1 MTHEMK
7 GMILGSVAAI
17 IASVL
22 SLVEEYRLRN
32 KRPRIIR
39 QPYVNRDS
47 LREANINSILHCG
60 DTHCLGQIRMR
71 PAPFYSLCNIL
82 VERGLLRESVRMS
95 VKEQVIIFLHLLGHN
110 VRFRVIGGRFFRS
123 TWTVHYYFHI
133 VLQAILR
140 LYPEVVKPPTTSIQP
155 EIQNNPRFFPWF
167 EDFIGAIDGT
177 HVRASVPI
185 EIQDRFRG
193 RKGRTTQNVLAAVD
207 FDAKFTYVLA
217 CWEGSAHD
225 LRVLNDALSRG
236 FKIPEGKYYL
246 ADAGFGS
253 RKGLMP
259 PYRRTRYHL
268 KEFTNNPP
276 ENEREL
282 FNLRHSSIRMVVER
296 AFGILKARFRVLDA
310 KPFWS
315 FKTQVKNEEKKG
327 NFRWSKQMSK
337 ELLAFL
343 AEEVRK
349 GNRPNNTFRTSSFV
363 AAAKNISEKF
373 KTSCTAN
380 DVENHMRMVKA
391 NWAII
396 SKVRGNSGFGWND
409 TVKMVTTSPNAYN
422 NYVQENPSHE
432 KYLNRKIDMYEE
444 IAIVAGK
451 DMARGDFSKS
461 FADIELNN
469 ESGQGQPTS
478 MAEDGTSKSDS
489 ATSSEPRQHRKRT
502 RGEDDTCDLQ
512 QISNQLGEVVSAL
525 KKFSNNQL
533 DVEKLYEEI
542 MKMDDFE
549 EAVRDAVFDHL
560 VELEMLAKT
569 FLTKSKPL
577 RRVWIRNFINS
588 LNR

>member
-1 MTHEMK
+1 MK
-7 GMILGSVAAI
+7 GMILDSVAAI

-71 PAPFYSLCNIL
+71 PAAFYSLCNIL

-155 EIQNNPRFFPWF
+155 EIQNIPRFFPWF

-193 RKGRTTQNVLAAVD
+193 RKGGTTQNVLATVD

-217 CWEGSAHD
+217 GWEGSAHD
-225 LRVLNDALSRG
+225 SRVLNDVLSRG

-296 AFGILKARFRVLDA
+296 AFGILKARLRVLDVE
-310 KPFWS
+310 PFWS
-315 FKTQVKNEEKKG
+315 FKTQVDVVLACCVIHNFLRGVDPNDQITREVDLEMDSHDTRTLLTRREMREETNECINKRNAIALAMWTIIVLVVRYE
-327 NFRWSKQMSK
+327 K
-337 ELLAFL
+337 ELI
-343 AEEVRK
+343 R
-349 GNRPNNTFRTSSFV
+349 SS
-363 AAAKNISEKF
+363 
-373 KTSCTAN
+373 
-380 DVENHMRMVKA
+380 
-391 NWAII
+391 
-396 SKVRGNSGFGWND
+396 
-409 TVKMVTTSPNAYN
+409 
-422 NYVQENPSHE
+422 
-432 KYLNRKIDMYEE
+432 L
-444 IAIVAGK
+444 
-451 DMARGDFSKS
+451 
-461 FADIELNN
+461 
-469 ESGQGQPTS
+469 
-478 MAEDGTSKSDS
+478 
-489 ATSSEPRQHRKRT
+489 
-502 RGEDDTCDLQ
+502 
-512 QISNQLGEVVSAL
+512 
-525 KKFSNNQL
+525 
-533 DVEKLYEEI
+533 
-542 MKMDDFE
+542 
-549 EAVRDAVFDHL
+549 
-560 VELEMLAKT
+560 
-569 FLTKSKPL
+569 
-577 RRVWIRNFINS
+577 
-588 LNR
+588 